1 MGTIFHRRKKLEKVY
16 LIQAVSDETAAMDED
31 ALFAMGSEAL
41 QKKCSIY
48 GRYFRQVKKKNVPV
62 VKRRITIKSEDEK
75 DFSHSLLKFTRDV
88 VETDS
93 DVAVRI
99 AKDIRST
106 LGLDDYF
113 FITCGMVESK
123 QLRWGMQVYFL
134 FR

>member
-16 LIQAVSDETAAMDED
+16 LIQAVSDETATMDED

-48 GRYFRQVKKKNVPV
+48 GRYFRQAKKKNVPV

-113 FITCGMVESK
+113 FITCGTVESK